1 MTKVVYYTA
10 STLNGFLADEH
21 HSLDWLFAVDDTD
34 GPDIAAF
41 MATAGVFVEGSS
53 TYEWVLNAENLMAQ
67 PHKWQ
72 QFYGTRPTYVF
83 TTRKLPVPDGADVRF
98 VSGSVAD
105 VLAEIKAAAGELN
118 VWVVG
123 GGDVAGQF
131 LDLDALDEVVV
142 SVAPA
147 VLAAGAPLLP
157 RNAGADRLTL
167 RSAEAQGQFA
177 VLTYDVGPAEAREVL
192 PAESPAALPA
202 ETPTENLAERSD
214 GN

>member
-21 HSLDWLFAVDDTD
+21 HSLDWLFAVDDA
-34 GPDIAAF
+34 GAPDIAAF

-53 TYEWVLNAENLMAQ
+53 TYEWVLDAENLMAE

-72 QFYGTRPTYVF
+72 QFYGTKPTYVL

-98 VSGSVAD
+98 VRGAVAD
-105 VLAEIKAAAGELN
+105 VLAEIKAAAGDLN
-118 VWVVG
+118 VWLVG

-131 LDLDALDEVVV
+131 LDLDALDEIVV

-157 RNAGADRLTL
+157 RNAGADRITL
-167 RSAEAQGQFA
+167 RSADAQGQFA
-177 VLTYDVGPAEAREVL
+177 VLSYDVGPAGTQ
-192 PAESPAALPA
+192 A
-202 ETPTENLAERSD
+202 ETPAGKLAGLSN